1 MLWSEL
7 KTYVPDIT
15 VYISLFTGAITLLA
29 YVRSPLVRWMSKS
42 RTISSTPHSYV
53 QPPHRRHHRRPLT
66 QPSRPPNPCGTFL
79 PQNLVKSIP
88 RSGRVPIENYVHP
101 RKLVNLWR
109 LFRLNFLT
117 FRTSPKPAF
126 LIADWRFE
134 PRHSSQPGTHSR
146 YLGGFILSV
155 TLHQNENRWHLRRSL
170 RHSKSSTR
178 NRRLVVL
185 ASAQDL
191 VEPTAWVRCMVV
203 DTDQM
208 DLPKGDYGKFAMA
221 SADPLAHNGS
231 TSYRLRQKNVPDDAI
246 WLISI
251 DSSHTEPCSNW
262 GQTPES
268 VESPPLPTTQE
279 VHKDEDCD
287 NLEHEIDRLLRR
299 SRIGTLLVW
308 LFLGPGVV
316 LLMAVVTV
324 LVFLTLTISHL
335 EFFAFTISSR
345 ADPIIYTIL
354 GAVGAIWIVT
364 YLYAL
369 VFYLLSLA
377 QESIRGRWW
386 SRRESRPLRA
396 WKGGTQE
403 CLIMGSL
410 LRRGSFLQKKDW
422 KHHRTSSS
430 SPVPASNLKAIVQ
443 AGLTGEQPT
452 DR

>member
-1 MLWSEL
+1 MPWSEL
-7 KTYVPDIT
+7 ETYVLEST
-15 VYISLFTGAITLLA
+15 VYISFLVGAITLLA
-29 YVRSPLVRWMSKS
+29 FVRSPLVRWTLKS

-53 QPPHRRHHRRPLT
+53 QRPHRRPHRRPLT

-109 LFRLNFLT
+109 LLRLNFLT
-117 FRTSPKPAF
+117 FRTAPKPAF
-126 LIADWRFE
+126 LIADWRFKS
-134 PRHSSQPGTHSR
+134 RHSAQPGTHCR
-146 YLGGFILSV
+146 YLGGFILNL
-155 TLHQNENRWHLRRSL
+155 TLHQNENRWHLRRTL
-170 RHSKSSTR
+170 QHRKGSTR
-178 NRRLVVL
+178 NRRLVVV

-208 DLPKGDYGKFAMA
+208 DLPKSDYGKVALA

-231 TSYRLRQKNVPDDAI
+231 TSYRLRQKNVPDDAL

-251 DSSHTEPCSNW
+251 DSSHTEPCANW

-268 VESPPLPTTQE
+268 IESLPLPTTQE
-279 VHKDEDCD
+279 VYEDEDCGI
-287 NLEHEIDRLLRR
+287 LEDHIYRLLRG

-308 LFLGPGVV
+308 ILLGPGVV

-324 LVFLTLTISHL
+324 LGFLTLTISRL
-335 EFFAFTISSR
+335 GFLDLTISRR
-345 ADPIIYTIL
+345 ADPIFYTIL
-354 GAVGAIWIVT
+354 GTVGAIWIVT

-369 VFYLLSLA
+369 MSYLLSLGR
-377 QESIRGRWW
+377 ESIRGRWW
-386 SRRESRPLRA
+386 SHRESKPLRA

-403 CLIMGSL
+403 CLIMGSI
-410 LRRGSFLQKKDW
+410 LRRGAFLRQKDW
-422 KHHRTSSS
+422 RHHWTS
-430 SPVPASNLKAIVQ
+430 
-443 AGLTGEQPT
+443 
-452 DR
+452 